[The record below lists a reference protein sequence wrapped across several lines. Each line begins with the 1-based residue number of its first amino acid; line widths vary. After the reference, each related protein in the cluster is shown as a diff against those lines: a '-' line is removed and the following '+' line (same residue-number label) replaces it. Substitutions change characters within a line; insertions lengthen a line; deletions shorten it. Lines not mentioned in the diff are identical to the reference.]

1 MCLVISKEKRLLK
14 GVFHTFFVFIHGF
27 IVISFKI
34 RYNKTIGV
42 IMDMIYTMTL
52 NPAID
57 YKIKVDR
64 FELNQLN
71 RFKKA
76 SLYPGGKG
84 INVSAVL
91 KNLGIPSIPITILG
105 GFTGEYLLKRMKDDY
120 DLDLKPLWIDGDTR
134 INIKM
139 MVDHETEINH
149 EGPRVS
155 DQTFEMIMD
164 YVKHMT
170 KDDLL
175 IIGGSPPSG
184 QHDAFQQI
192 AQLCQEKEIPFIM
205 DTPGDMFHQFIDH
218 KPFLMKP
225 NLKELNDYLLMD
237 LTEIDEIIFY
247 GRQLIYRGVEHL
259 MISLGQQG
267 ALYLNN
273 EKAYLAHPIEGHAIS
288 TIGAGDSMV
297 AGFVAMY
304 QLTQDPKLSFIE
316 AVACASATVFSG
328 TLATH
333 KDIQKYQTKVII
345 EEL

>member
-1 MCLVISKEKRLLK
+1 
-14 GVFHTFFVFIHGF
+14 
-27 IVISFKI
+27 
-34 RYNKTIGV
+34 
-42 IMDMIYTMTL
+42 MTL

-76 SLYPGGKG
+76 SLNPGGKG

-105 GFTGEYLLKRMKDDY
+105 GFTGHYLFECMKKDY
-120 DLDLKPLWIDGDTR
+120 DLDLQPIWVDGDTR

-139 MVDHETEINH
+139 TVDHETEINH
-149 EGPRVS
+149 EGPRVK
-155 DQTFEMIMD
+155 DQKFELIMD
-164 YVKHMT
+164 YIKNMT
-170 KDDLL
+170 KEDLL
-175 IIGGSPPSG
+175 IIGGSPPNG
-184 QHDAFQQI
+184 QRDAFQQI
-192 AQLCQEKEIPFIM
+192 AQLCNEKEIPFIM

-237 LTEIDEIIFY
+237 LIEIEEIIFY

-259 MISLGQQG
+259 IISLGEQG
-267 ALYLNN
+267 ALYLDN
-273 EKAYLAHPIEGHAIS
+273 EKAYLAHPIEGKVIS

-316 AVACASATVFSG
+316 AVAAASATVFTG
-328 TLATH
+328 KLATH
-333 KDIQKYQTKVII
+333 RDIQKYQTKVII

>member
-1 MCLVISKEKRLLK
+1 
-14 GVFHTFFVFIHGF
+14 
-27 IVISFKI
+27 
-34 RYNKTIGV
+34 
-42 IMDMIYTMTL
+42 MIYTMTL

-76 SLYPGGKG
+76 SLNPGGKG

-91 KNLGIPSIPITILG
+91 KNLGMPSIPITILG
-105 GFTGEYLLKRMKDDY
+105 GFTGHYLFECMKKEY
-120 DLDLKPLWIDGDTR
+120 DLDLQPIWVDGDTR

-139 MVDHETEINH
+139 TVDHETEINH
-149 EGPRVS
+149 EGPRVK
-155 DQTFEMIMD
+155 DQKFELIMD
-164 YVKHMT
+164 YVKNMT
-170 KDDLL
+170 KEDLL
-175 IIGGSPPSG
+175 IIGGSPPNG

-192 AQLCQEKEIPFIM
+192 AQLCNEKEIPFIM
-205 DTPGDMFHQFIDH
+205 DTPGDMFHQFIDY

-237 LTEIDEIIFY
+237 LIEIEEIIFY

-259 MISLGQQG
+259 IISLGEQG
-267 ALYLNN
+267 ALYLDND
-273 EKAYLAHPIEGHAIS
+273 KAYLAHPIEGKVIS

-316 AVACASATVFSG
+316 AVAAASATVFTG
-328 TLATH
+328 KLATH
-333 KDIQKYQTKVII
+333 RDIQKYQTKVII

>member
-1 MCLVISKEKRLLK
+1 
-14 GVFHTFFVFIHGF
+14 
-27 IVISFKI
+27 
-34 RYNKTIGV
+34 
-42 IMDMIYTMTL
+42 MTL

-76 SLYPGGKG
+76 SLNPGGKG

-105 GFTGEYLLKRMKDDY
+105 GFTGHYLFESMKKEY
-120 DLDLKPLWIDGDTR
+120 DLDIQPIWVDGDTR

-139 MVDHETEINH
+139 TVDHETEINH
-149 EGPRVS
+149 EGPRVK
-155 DQTFEMIMD
+155 DQKFELIMD
-164 YVKHMT
+164 YIKNMT
-170 KDDLL
+170 KEDLL
-175 IIGGSPPSG
+175 IIGGSPPNG
-184 QHDAFQQI
+184 QRDAFQQI
-192 AQLCQEKEIPFIM
+192 AQLCNEKEIPFIM

-237 LTEIDEIIFY
+237 LIEIEEIIFY

-259 MISLGQQG
+259 IISLGEQG
-267 ALYLNN
+267 ALYLDN
-273 EKAYLAHPIEGHAIS
+273 EKAYLAHPIEGKVIS

-316 AVACASATVFSG
+316 AVAAASATVFTG
-328 TLATH
+328 KLATH
-333 KDIQKYQTKVII
+333 RDIQKYQTKVII